1 MSTPTAVSWLGYI
14 IIGGIAGWLASKI
27 VSGGGSGI
35 LLDIVV
41 GVIGG
46 YIGGTLLSWLNV
58 DVEHGRRWFTF
69 FTALLGAVIL
79 LFVVRLCVAPSN
91 VNPLRPLMI
100 SGMLES
106 MTPAALPTTMR
117 AWRVRRPG
125 PMNTEPLEY
134 VSAPVPRPGPSE
146 LLVAVRACGVCR
158 TDLHVTEGDLPVHR
172 EKVTPGHEVVG
183 EVVEV
188 GADAG
193 DEFSVGD
200 RVGIAW
206 LRHTCGE
213 CAYCRRGDENLC
225 PNSRYTGWDS
235 DGGYA
240 EFATVP
246 AAFAHHL
253 PSGYSDSE
261 LAPLLCAGIIGYRSL
276 QRAALPPG
284 GRLGLYGFGGSA
296 HITAQVAL
304 AQGAEVHVM
313 TRGVAAQEL
322 ALGLGAASA
331 QGAADPP
338 PVPLDAAIL
347 FAPVGELV
355 LPALE
360 ALDRG
365 GTLAIA
371 GIHLSDIPAL
381 NYQRHLFQERQI
393 RSVTSNTRADARA
406 FLDFAGEHH
415 ITVTTPEYPLD
426 QADRALSDLSAGRIS
441 GAAVLLV

>member
-1 MSTPTAVSWLGYI
+1 MAPEATTATMS
-14 IIGGIAGWLASKI
+14 
-27 VSGGGSGI
+27 
-35 LLDIVV
+35 
-41 GVIGG
+41 
-46 YIGGTLLSWLNV
+46 
-58 DVEHGRRWFTF
+58 
-69 FTALLGAVIL
+69 
-79 LFVVRLCVAPSN
+79 
-91 VNPLRPLMI
+91 
-100 SGMLES
+100 
-106 MTPAALPTTMR
+106 

-125 PMNTEPLEY
+125 PMDTHPLER
-134 VSAPVPRPGPSE
+134 VTTEVPRPAPSE

-172 EKVTPGHEVVG
+172 ERVTPGHEVVG
-183 EVVEV
+183 EIVEL

-193 DEFSVGD
+193 DGFEVGD

-206 LRHTCGE
+206 LRHTCGV
-213 CAYCRRGDENLC
+213 CKYCRRGDENLC
-225 PNSRYTGWDS
+225 PQSQYTGWDA

-276 QRAALPPG
+276 LRAELPAG
-284 GRLGLYGFGGSA
+284 GRLGIYGFGGSA

-313 TRGVAAQEL
+313 TRGERAREL
-322 ALGLGAASA
+322 ALQLGVASA

-338 PVPLDAAIL
+338 PVPLDSAIL

-355 LPALE
+355 LPACE

-393 RSVTSNTRADARA
+393 RSVTSNTRAEARE
-406 FLDFAGEHH
+406 FLDFAGHHH
-415 ITVTTPEYPLD
+415 IEVTTPEYPLG
-426 QADRALSDLSAGRIS
+426 QAAAALADLSAGRIA

>member
-1 MSTPTAVSWLGYI
+1 MSS
-14 IIGGIAGWLASKI
+14 
-27 VSGGGSGI
+27 
-35 LLDIVV
+35 V
-41 GVIGG
+41 G
-46 YIGGTLLSWLNV
+46 T
-58 DVEHGRRWFTF
+58 
-69 FTALLGAVIL
+69 
-79 LFVVRLCVAPSN
+79 
-91 VNPLRPLMI
+91 
-100 SGMLES
+100 
-106 MTPAALPTTMR
+106 PTTMS

-125 PMNTEPLEY
+125 PMSTEPLEH
-134 VSAPVPRPGPSE
+134 VIAQVPRPEPSE

-193 DEFSVGD
+193 DEFNVGD

-206 LRHTCGE
+206 LRYTCGV

-253 PSGYSDSE
+253 PSGYNDSE

-313 TRGVAAQEL
+313 TRGA
-322 ALGLGAASA
+322 GAP
-331 QGAADPP
+331 QVPRGRGRWRGAHPK
-338 PVPLDAAIL
+338 
-347 FAPVGELV
+347 
-355 LPALE
+355 
-360 ALDRG
+360 R
-365 GTLAIA
+365 
-371 GIHLSDIPAL
+371 
-381 NYQRHLFQERQI
+381 
-393 RSVTSNTRADARA
+393 
-406 FLDFAGEHH
+406 
-415 ITVTTPEYPLD
+415 
-426 QADRALSDLSAGRIS
+426 RALPIPHRPVWTPQSCSRRSGIWCCPRWRRWITAGR
-441 GAAVLLV
+441 

>member
-1 MSTPTAVSWLGYI
+1 MVP
-14 IIGGIAGWLASKI
+14 
-27 VSGGGSGI
+27 
-35 LLDIVV
+35 
-41 GVIGG
+41 
-46 YIGGTLLSWLNV
+46 
-58 DVEHGRRWFTF
+58 
-69 FTALLGAVIL
+69 
-79 LFVVRLCVAPSN
+79 
-91 VNPLRPLMI
+91 PL
-100 SGMLES
+100 
-106 MTPAALPTTMR
+106 TNTTMR
-117 AWRVRRPG
+117 AWQVRSPG
-125 PMNTEPLEY
+125 PMNTGPLEQ
-134 VSAPVPRPGPSE
+134 VTTEVPRPGPAE

-172 EKVTPGHEVVG
+172 DRVTPGHEVVG
-183 EVVEV
+183 EVIEV

-193 DEFSVGD
+193 DEFAVGD

-206 LRHTCGE
+206 LRHTCGV
-213 CAYCRRGDENLC
+213 CKYCRRGDENLC
-225 PNSRYTGWDS
+225 PKSRYPGGDV

-240 EFATVP
+240 KFATVP

-276 QRAALPPG
+276 LRAELPPG

-313 TRGVAAQEL
+313 TRGREAQEL
-322 ALGLGAASA
+322 ALKLGAASA

-371 GIHLSDIPAL
+371 GIHLSDIPTL

-393 RSVTSNTRADARA
+393 RSVASNTRADARA
-406 FLDFAGEHH
+406 FLDFAAQHH
-415 ITVTTPEYPLD
+415 IKVTTPEYPLGRAD
-426 QADRALSDLSAGRIS
+426 QALADLRAGRIS